1 MVRRFLKAR
10 KELLRD
16 CGEANLDGG
25 MQALPQE
32 YGNVLQAKALVAVI
46 SSSTVNF
53 DCAASH

>member
-16 CGEANLDGG
+16 RGKANLDGG
-25 MQALPQE
+25 MQPLPKE
-32 YGNVLQAKALVAVI
+32 NRDVLHAKALVAVI